1 MKKIS
6 FLIIL
11 LVFGFTTHKY
21 YVSTSL
27 YNFNNE
33 SNSLQITLKVF
44 KDDFA
49 TLFIKN
55 EGIDLD
61 NITDLNSLEIKSKIS
76 KYLLSNVSVYLDN
89 NKKEI
94 KYLGCDQN
102 IDLIIFYLEI
112 DNFSTFKQIKLKNTV
127 LFELF
132 ENQLNIIHVK
142 KEKEKRSFILRKDSP
157 VTLFEF

>member
-49 TLFIKN
+49 NLFIKN

-61 NITDLNSLEIKSKIS
+61 KITDLNSLEIKSKIS

-94 KYLGCDQN
+94 KYLGSDQN

-112 DNFSTFKQIKLKNTV
+112 DNLSTFKQIKLKNTV